1 MRAARRAARGG
12 GCLMA
17 CAARSGDEARREGSG
32 AHEDGIRW
40 EAALAMLRGANVWQ
54 ALAIHL
60 LNDMR
65 ECALERHGYNFG
77 GVISA
82 CKKASHWGLTTLL
95 LEDARFA
102 WQGKVDDRKGG
113 AGTGLS
119 ASFVDDDEEVGDS
132 GMDGPAGPIKVEVI
146 KQAPGL
152 IAVLKPPGVTS
163 VDLLMRLQE
172 YLAVQGQPSPITC
185 ISRLDIGTSGTLV
198 AALGGDGSM
207 AAHVSRTQF
216 AGRMVSKEYLALC
229 TGRPLG
235 PVGYCGEAGAR
246 LHIESISGGAQSKAF
261 ASQERGKEART
272 RLEVLAHYEMEGSL
286 PISLVRCRPVTGR
299 THQIRA
305 HMAYIGRPLVSDPM
319 YSACEGPGD
328 RSFPRVFLH
337 CRRLVMRDVNGS
349 PFTATAPLPA
359 DLSEPLVWLKP
370 IPFESTV

>member
-1 MRAARRAARGG
+1 
-12 GCLMA
+12 
-17 CAARSGDEARREGSG
+17 
-32 AHEDGIRW
+32 
-40 EAALAMLRGANVWQ
+40 MLRGASGWQ
-54 ALAIHL
+54 PAEGSPARPRVAAASVIGRREGPPKKHGPWALAIHL

-82 CKKASHWGLTTLL
+82 CKKASHWQLTTLM

-102 WQGKVDDRKGG
+102 WEGKVDNRRGG
-113 AGTGLS
+113 DGTGLS
-119 ASFVDDDEEVGDS
+119 ASFEDDEELGD
-132 GMDGPAGPIKVEVI
+132 DGAGGHGGPIKVSVI
-146 KQAPGL
+146 KQAPGI

-163 VDLLMRLQE
+163 VDLLEALQG
-172 YLAVQGQPSPITC
+172 YLAAQGQPSPITC

-229 TGRPLG
+229 CGKPLG
-235 PVGYCGEAGAR
+235 PVGYVGEAGAR
-246 LHIESISGGAQSKAF
+246 LHIESVSGGAQSQAF

-272 RLEVLAHYEMEGSL
+272 RLEVLAYYEMEGSG

-305 HMAYIGRPLVSDPM
+305 HMAYIGRPLIADPM
-319 YSACEGPGD
+319 YSTCEGPGD

-337 CRRLVMRDVNGS
+337 CRRLVMRDVHGK
-349 PFTATAPLPA
+349 PFAASAPVPA
-359 DLSEPLVWLKP
+359 DLCEPLAWLKT
-370 IPFESTV
+370 IPFDSMA